1 MFAVAIVALL
11 SAFFAA
17 PSSLPATAAS
27 TGDDQL
33 VKRVAALLPDSGLAG
48 GSVGLS
54 VALIEHGEVRKAGL
68 STIDGSTPVK
78 PETVFETG
86 SIQKVLTGTLLADMI
101 ENDKIKLTDTLAELW
116 PDIRFTAP
124 AVAGITV
131 EQLATHTAGLPSFPR
146 QDPGFPQALAGYTLG
161 DNAYAPLNDPVRTL
175 ATMTGV
181 GPGPGTAF
189 SYSNLGYAAL
199 GQTLAKVDGRDY
211 ATALRERVL
220 APLGM
225 HHTTVRTTP
234 GVPAGAALPHGTAGV
249 GVVPWTNPAWAAVGT
264 GTWTT
269 SSDLAAFLTATMR
282 DDAPKSLTLTHR
294 PRAKVS
300 DFSAYD
306 GQVGLGWQLWKVNG
320 TRVSWHNGLTNG
332 GRTFIA
338 HTGDDR
344 AVIVLANSTRTPVE
358 KIGFRLLGLDIPE
371 FDEEQ
376 SPHPAL
382 LALTVLLALGAPAL
396 VLLGVARP
404 RRGRLS
410 RPLDRLKVISLLTA
424 GLALWLLALRVGE
437 WGHVPRLIWALG
449 CVLLTN
455 TAVLAAWRWRLLP
468 TARGRHL
475 WLRWLTFSAPTLI
488 FGALLYADVMV
499 LIHLP

>member
-1 MFAVAIVALL
+1 MMFAVAIAALL
-11 SAFFAA
+11 AAFFAA
-17 PSSLPATAAS
+17 PSSLPATAVS
-27 TGDDQL
+27 TGDHQL
-33 VKRVAALLPDSGLAG
+33 AQRVAALLPDSGLAG

-54 VALIEHGEVRKAGL
+54 VAVIEHGKVRKAGL
-68 STIDGSTPVK
+68 GTTDGSTPVQ

-86 SIQKVLTGTLLADMI
+86 SAQKVLTATLLADLV
-101 ENDKIKLTDTLAELW
+101 ETQDIKLTDTLAELW
-116 PDIRFTAP
+116 PDTRFADP

-131 EQLATHTAGLPSFPR
+131 EQLATHTAGLPSIPTR
-146 QDPGFPQALAGYTLG
+146 DDPGFPRALAGYLLA
-161 DNAYAPLNDPVRTL
+161 DNAYASLNDPVRTL

-181 GPGPGTAF
+181 HPGTDY

-199 GQTLAKVDGRDY
+199 GQTLAKADGRDY

-225 HHTTVRTTP
+225 HHTTTRTTP
-234 GVPAGAALPHGTAGV
+234 GVPADAALPHGTAGV
-249 GVVPWTNPAWAAVGT
+249 AAVPWMNPAWAAVGT

-269 SSDLAAFLTATMR
+269 GSDLAAFLIATMR
-282 DDAPKSLTLTHR
+282 DDAPKPLTLTHR

-306 GQVGLGWQLWKVNG
+306 GRVGLGWQLWKANG

-332 GRTFIA
+332 SRSFIA

-358 KIGFRLLGLDIPE
+358 KIGFQLLKLSIPE

-396 VLLGVARP
+396 TLLGVARP
-404 RRGRLS
+404 RRSRLS

-424 GLALWLLALRVGE
+424 GTALWLLALRVGE
-437 WGHVPRLIWALG
+437 WGHTPRLVWALG

-455 TAVLAAWRWRLLP
+455 SVVLAAWRWRRLP
-468 TARGRHL
+468 TTRGRYL
-475 WLRWLTFSAPTLI
+475 WLRWLTFSVPTLI